1 MGVAT
6 LRVIYAN
13 DTWAILQGIVYLSR
27 FVWFAYAAIWIGN
40 EWNLRLTSVSTS
52 ACAWSTV
59 VVTLLLV
66 RFVGAVK
73 IVFAIFSFFFNIIDM
88 DEMLDVTICTVGA
101 YGMYFV
107 IPLVLSISTDVV
119 AFLHRKAAARNE
131 RHLASLDCDG
141 HFSRVEAAHSA
152 MAFWLWKTLGWTII
166 SVG

>member
-13 DTWAILQGIVYLSR
+13 DTWAIIQGIVYLSR

-40 EWNLRLTSVSTS
+40 EWNFRLTPVSTS

-73 IVFAIFSFFFNIIDM
+73 IVFAIFSFTFNSIDM

-107 IPLVLSISTDVV
+107 IPLALSISTDVV
-119 AFLHRKAAARNE
+119 ALHRKAAARSSE
-131 RHLASLDCDG
+131 RHLSSLDCEC
-141 HFSRVEAAHSA
+141 HFSRVEAANSA
-152 MAFWLWKTLGWTII
+152 MAFWLWKALGWAII